1 MELYLDAITRIL
13 DQRIGIR
20 EYDAPAKISLDGY
33 IKNLIERYSYLM
45 GLEEN
50 YFLQLFCNKA
60 RFDQFRREH
69 EYDII
74 LHKRLRPHIIGCGDL
89 QSLCASIDFLRDS

>member
-1 MELYLDAITRIL
+1 MELYLDAVTRIL
-13 DQRIGIR
+13 DQRISIK
-20 EYDAPAKISLDGY
+20 EYDAPTKISLDGY
-33 IKNLIERYSYLM
+33 IKNLIDRYSYLM
-45 GLEEN
+45 GLEES
-50 YFLQLFCNKA
+50 YFLQLFSNKG

-89 QSLCASIDFLRDS
+89 QSLCASIDYLRDS